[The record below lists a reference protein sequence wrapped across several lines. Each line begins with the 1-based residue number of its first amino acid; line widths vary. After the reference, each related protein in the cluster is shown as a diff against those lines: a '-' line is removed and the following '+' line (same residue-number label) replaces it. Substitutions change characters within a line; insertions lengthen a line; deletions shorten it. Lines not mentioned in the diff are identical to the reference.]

1 MSTSLVS
8 SQVLWTD
15 EAFASAEGEWQSE
28 VLQSPDSQPN
38 IEKQRGS
45 LSCYSPASLQA
56 KMGGIICSI
65 P

>member
-15 EAFASAEGEWQSE
+15 EAFAKAEGEWQSE
-28 VLQSPDSQPN
+28 VLQSPDS
-38 IEKQRGS
+38 
-45 LSCYSPASLQA
+45 LSCYSPVSLQA